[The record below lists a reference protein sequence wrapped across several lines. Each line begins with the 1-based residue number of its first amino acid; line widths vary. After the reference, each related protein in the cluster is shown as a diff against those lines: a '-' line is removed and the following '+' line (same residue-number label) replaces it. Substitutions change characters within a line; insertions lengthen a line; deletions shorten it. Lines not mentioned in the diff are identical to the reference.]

1 MHFTQTSNGKK
12 FSFRALGWALLY
24 FWFFS
29 SVIQIAIL
37 ATGYSGTNGLRDSL
51 LFSSLWLIPVFL
63 LPSYT
68 RLIAALIGI
77 VLWAASV
84 AALGYYVVYGQ
95 EFSQSVLFVMFE
107 SNANEASEYLGQY
120 FSLKLLLITL
130 AYTLT
135 AIFLWTRLRPVY
147 IRKPWQWLVSFAILF
162 GLVLQPMGANML
174 LHKRSLDESFSRL
187 SSRLEPAA
195 PWQFIVAYREY
206 QNQLSSL
213 TKLLNSN
220 HALPPLANL
229 QDSSGTAPRTLV
241 LVIGESTQR
250 DRMSLYG
257 YPRATTPELDALHKT
272 DPLLTVFNDVVTS
285 RPYTIEILQQALTFA
300 DQQNPDLYLT
310 KPSLMNLMK
319 QAGYK
324 SFWITNQQTMTQR
337 NTMLTVFSKQTDKQ
351 YYMNQQRTQS
361 AREYDTNVLAPFKE
375 VLADPAPKK
384 FIIIHLLGTHI
395 RYDFRYPNGEGK
407 FDGKSDNM
415 PASLGASEQATYN
428 DYDSANVFNDNVV
441 STLIKDFKQSGQD
454 GFLLYLSDHGEE
466 VYDTPPHQTQGRNE
480 DSPTRA
486 MYEVPFILWTS
497 PGWQQAHPRDF
508 SSDVDRKY
516 SSSQLIHTWSDLS
529 GLTFDDYDPT
539 RSITSPKFVEVPRLI
554 GNPYK
559 KAPLIDYDTLPYG
572 KEKDK
577 KEAHVSLTPEQHA
590 VDKSLNNVAA
600 PQG

>member
-1 MHFTQTSNGKK
+1 MHFTQTYNGKK
-12 FSFRALGWALLY
+12 FSFRALGWVLLY

-29 SVIQIAIL
+29 SVIQISIL
-37 ATGYSGTNGLRDSL
+37 ATGYSGTTGLRDSL

-107 SNANEASEYLGQY
+107 SNANEASEYLRQY

-174 LHKRSLDESFSRL
+174 LHKRSLDEAFSSL

-213 TKLLNSN
+213 TKLLSSN

-229 QDSSGTAPRTLV
+229 QDSSGSAPRTLV

-250 DRMSLYG
+250 ERMSLYG
-257 YPRATTPELDALHKT
+257 YPRATTPELDALHKS

-310 KPSLMNLMK
+310 QPSLMNLMK

-395 RYDFRYPNGEGK
+395 RYDFRYPSGEGK

-415 PASLGASEQATYN
+415 PANLGTDEKETYN
-428 DYDSANVFNDNVV
+428 DYDSANVFNDHVV
-441 STLIKDFKQSGQD
+441 STLITDFKQSGQD

-486 MYEVPFILWTS
+486 MYDVPFILWTS
-497 PGWQQAHPRDF
+497 PGWQQTHPRDF

-529 GLTFDDYDPT
+529 GLTFDGYDPT
-539 RSITSPKFVEVPRLI
+539 RSITSPQFVEVPRLI

-559 KAPLIDYDTLPYG
+559 KAPLIDYDALPYG
-572 KEKDK
+572 KEKSK
-577 KEAHVSLTPEQHA
+577 SLSPEQRT
-590 VDKSLNNVAA
+590 VDKPLNNATT
-600 PQG
+600 PQS